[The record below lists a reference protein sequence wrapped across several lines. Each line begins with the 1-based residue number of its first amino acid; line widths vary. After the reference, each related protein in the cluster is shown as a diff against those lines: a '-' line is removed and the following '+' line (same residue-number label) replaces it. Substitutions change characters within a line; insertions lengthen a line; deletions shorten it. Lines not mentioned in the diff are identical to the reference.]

1 MSLTETQSQVSKL
14 LRKNALIMGD
24 FTTDAEMNSW
34 CRDFSLSLLK
44 LCFGPQARISVSGV
58 EGWKPAEMPD
68 TPLSKL

>member
-1 MSLTETQSQVSKL
+1 
-14 LRKNALIMGD
+14 MGD
-24 FTTDAEMNSW
+24 FTTDTEMSSW

-58 EGWKPAEMPD
+58 EGWKPAEVPD